1 MARPKTQSAS
11 YSTVNLHGLQASF
24 YKRLKQQGRSPN
36 TLKNYKTDLE
46 CFNDYLIRQQKNT
59 DITKFGLPQVKLYG
73 DYLQNRY
80 SSDNSR
86 RRRVQAL
93 RRFFDFLVEQEIF
106 SSNPVRKLPISPK
119 FLDRPQPT
127 PFVDIKTLW
136 QYCLE
141 QGRAKN
147 DLQMLSAKRNQVLLL
162 MIFGAG
168 LKVSDLAALKTSALL
183 KDDKDYRVL
192 VAHPKRDPYSI
203 PLPEIFGSVYE
214 SYLFDLERIK
224 GRHQL
229 SFPEVFFNANPYRIL
244 SGGLSARGLEVVFEE
259 LRKKLIIHLTPKS
272 LRQACIFKWLGQG
285 HGDGQIKEWLGVAP
299 SYDLRA
305 YKNIQED
312 YAYNEEALKEIY
324 LSFKKRKISRSG
336 A

>member
-1 MARPKTQSAS
+1 MERQEEHPNSHSKI
-11 YSTVNLHGLQASF
+11 NLHQLQTSF
-24 YKRLKQQGRSPN
+24 YQRLKQQGRSPN

-46 CFNDYLIRQQKNT
+46 CFNQYLIKQQKST
-59 DITKFGLPQVKLYG
+59 DISSFGLPQVKLYG

-93 RRFFDFLVEQEIF
+93 RRFFDFLVEKEVF

-119 FLDRPQPT
+119 YLDGPHPT

-136 QYCLE
+136 HHCLE
-141 QGRAKN
+141 QERTPQALPK
-147 DLQMLSAKRNQVLLL
+147 LTAKRNQVILLL
-162 MIFGAG
+162 IFGAG
-168 LKVSDLAALKTSALL
+168 LKVSDLSKLKTSALL
-183 KDDKDYRVL
+183 EGETHYRVL

-203 PLPEIFGSVYE
+203 PLPEVFKSVYE
-214 SYLFDLERIK
+214 SYLIELEKVKNRQK
-224 GRHQL
+224 L
-229 SFPEVFFNANPYRIL
+229 NFPEVFFNANPYRIL

-259 LRKKLIIHLTPKS
+259 LRKKLMIQLTPKS

-285 HGDGQIKEWLGVAP
+285 HGDSQIKEWLGLAP

-305 YKNIQED
+305 YKKHQND
-312 YAYNEEALKEIY
+312 YAYNEQALKEIY
-324 LSFKKRKISRSG
+324 QSTKKRKVNRSG

>member
-1 MARPKTQSAS
+1 MAGQKGHRAS
-11 YSTVNLHGLQASF
+11 HSNVDLHGLQASF

-46 CFNDYLIRQQKNT
+46 CFNDYLVKQQKST
-59 DITKFGLPQVKLYG
+59 DITKFDLPQVKLYG

-80 SSDNSR
+80 NSDNSR

-119 FLDRPQPT
+119 FLDEPHPT

-136 QYCLE
+136 QHCLE
-141 QGRAKN
+141 QERAKN
-147 DLQMLSAKRNQVLLL
+147 DLQMLTAKRNQALLL

-168 LKVSDLAALKTSALL
+168 LKVSDLASLKTSALL
-183 KDDKDYRVL
+183 KDDKSYRVL

-203 PLPEIFGSVYE
+203 QLPDVFGMVYE
-214 SYLFDLERIK
+214 SYITELDRIK
-224 GRHQL
+224 ARHSL

-244 SGGLSARGLEVVFEE
+244 SGGLSPRGLEVVFEE
-259 LRKKLIIHLTPKS
+259 LRKKLMIQLTPKS
-272 LRQACIFKWLGQG
+272 LRQACVFKWLGQG
-285 HGDGQIKEWLGVAP
+285 HGDSQIKEWLGVAP

-305 YKNIQED
+305 YKKVQER

-324 LSFKKRKISRSG
+324 LSYKKRKISRSG